1 MNGKDGEVEK
11 REEERRR
18 RKIEED
24 DEDGRI
30 ERERERERERE
41 TREARK
47 ELRSTEARTAEVKR
61 NVNGR
66 KSGGHRWMKKQK
78 DIDDGG

>member
-30 ERERERERERE
+30 ERERERDAGGEERV
-41 TREARK
+41 TF
-47 ELRSTEARTAEVKR
+47 
-61 NVNGR
+61 
-66 KSGGHRWMKKQK
+66 
-78 DIDDGG
+78 D